1 MFFEGLINLQLP
13 FILISSGI
21 SSGLY
26 LLFLFFN
33 IDQPNDLPASTSLDQ
48 QSFSIEITKENSNQ
62 DYIISLHE
70 YYNQIYITAE
80 LAKPNSPLPNSKTRP
95 PIECRSFKQP
105 YTFQFAQASFCRP
118 PPHC

>member
-33 IDQPNDLPASTSLDQ
+33 IGQPADLPIANTD
-48 QSFSIEITKENSNQ
+48 EITIKVELTNNQ
-62 DYIISLHE
+62 SDQDHIISLHQ
-70 YYNQIYITAE
+70 YYNQNFIDAE
-80 LAKPNSPLPNSKTRP
+80 LVKPNSQLPDKLNKP
-95 PIECRSFKQP
+95 PIECRSFKHA
-105 YTFQFAQASFCRP
+105 YSFHFAQASFSRP
-118 PPHC
+118 PPSC